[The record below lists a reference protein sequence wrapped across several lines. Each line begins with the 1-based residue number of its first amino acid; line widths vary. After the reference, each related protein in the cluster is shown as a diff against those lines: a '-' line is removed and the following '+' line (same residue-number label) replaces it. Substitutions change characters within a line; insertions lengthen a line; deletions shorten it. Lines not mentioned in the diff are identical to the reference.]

1 MAGKA
6 MEDDESFKEVR
17 VRVSV
22 TVSEKLRVRC
32 RVTSGVAELV
42 GRAWDLV
49 ACLDEH
55 FAS

>member
-6 MEDDESFKEVR
+6 MEDGESFKEVR

-22 TVSEKLRVRC
+22 TVSDRVRVRF

-42 GRAWDLV
+42 GGA
-49 ACLDEH
+49 
-55 FAS
+55 